1 MLEYVPTA
9 PDILTTPTAA
19 LARRSRSR
27 DRATANAKSATRCP
41 HVSGSP
47 WMPWVRPTRSVSRCR
62 SAWSRR
68 VATSMSAR
76 SSSWSLASVS
86 RIASAVSLRSWE
98 VMPKCTYAAASRG
111 WVLSAH
117 AVRKAIT
124 SCWVTSSTLAT
135 AAAVGGLAF
144 RTGSTTQSG
153 TAPDNAC
160 ASSASV
166 STRHHTSY
174 RCWSDQM
181 RPISGRVYRSITPP
195 SSQVRPSHVQ
205 VGLLGEGDEVLVRHR
220 LPGPGRLVRPA
231 LRSCLVHA
239 PVPHP
244 EQHRGAVRPVHLHPP
259 VPHAAVG
266 VVRTVLIPHHPGAVG
281 VGAGFAGG

>member
-1 MLEYVPTA
+1 
-9 PDILTTPTAA
+9 
-19 LARRSRSR
+19 
-27 DRATANAKSATRCP
+27 
-41 HVSGSP
+41 
-47 WMPWVRPTRSVSRCR
+47 MPWVRPTRSVSRCR

-68 VATSMSAR
+68 VATSTSAR

-86 RIASAVSLRSWE
+86 WMARAVSLRSWE

-166 STRHHTSY
+166 STRHQTSY

-195 SSQVRPSHVQ
+195 SSQVE
-205 VGLLGEGDEVLVRHR
+205 VGSFGQGDESLHRHR
-220 LPGPGRLVRPA
+220 RSGSAGPGHAA
-231 LRSCLVHA
+231 LQAGVLEPP
-239 PVPHP
+239 PVVEAEAH
-244 EQHRGAVRPVHLHPP
+244 QRAVRPHHGDAPRDHV
-259 VPHAAVG
+259 
-266 VVRTVLIPHHPGAVG
+266 VVRWTLGDHDQRAVG
-281 VGAGFAGG
+281 VGPPGAGGKVGLARQVPVLGA